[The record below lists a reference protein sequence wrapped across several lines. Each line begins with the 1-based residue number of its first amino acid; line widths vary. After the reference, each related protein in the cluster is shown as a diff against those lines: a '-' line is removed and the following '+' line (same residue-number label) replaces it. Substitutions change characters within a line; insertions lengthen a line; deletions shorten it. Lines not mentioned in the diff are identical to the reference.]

1 MDTTRTWQFPTAL
14 LMAGGVALTAALP
27 LITGIPVAAQTSP
40 QLAQLFRNP
49 SQSVGLR
56 EGTAIPVTYD
66 NAERL
71 IIVPD
76 ETVELELVVTNDIV
90 SSRGTVI
97 IREGSRITGE
107 MRPVSS
113 VDNNDDDEDD
123 DDDDNDATQFVASE
137 IVLAGSDRP
146 VPIEAVSN
154 VLTETETISRRTNPD
169 YIRGAAIGAAAAAI
183 LSEIFGSIDFLEV
196 LGGAGIGVLGE
207 VLLRRDREVE
217 VFVIEPD
224 EDLDLVLT
232 EDFVLGTSSSSGSS
246 PSPSP
251 SSGSGRSIF
260 R

>member
-1 MDTTRTWQFPTAL
+1 
-14 LMAGGVALTAALP
+14 MAGGVALTAALP

-76 ETVELELVVTNDIV
+76 ETAELELVVTNDIF

-97 IREGSRITGE
+97 IREGSRIAGE
-107 MRPVSS
+107 MRPVTTT
-113 VDNNDDDEDD
+113 NRDD
-123 DDDDNDATQFVASE
+123 DDDEEKATQFVASE

-196 LGGAGIGVLGE
+196 LGGAGVGVLGE
-207 VLLRRDREVE
+207 VLLRRNREVE

-232 EDFVLGTSSSSGSS
+232 EDFMLGTSSSSGSS
-246 PSPSP
+246 SSPSS